1 MPLAGDS
8 LNIWVIIHVR
18 NMGFLNFVIFTI
30 SIISSVS
37 GEGSN
42 SLQFV
47 ELTRFS
53 QSECIKE
60 YESNPGKSLQIPKGI
75 IPSQFCTGERA
86 GEKDTCDVG
95 DDDDSIVV

>member
-1 MPLAGDS
+1 
-8 LNIWVIIHVR
+8 
-18 NMGFLNFVIFTI
+18 
-30 SIISSVS
+30 
-37 GEGSN
+37 
-42 SLQFV
+42 V

-60 YESNPGKSLQIPKGI
+60 YESNPGKSLQFPKGI

-95 DDDDSIVV
+95 EDDSIVV